1 MPFCSIHL
9 SEHCYVYA
17 AIVRKYAVGE
27 DLNRPGLKDTPMR
40 AAKAFS
46 FLTSGYS
53 KTLEEVTNSAVF
65 PSDNHEMVLVKNIE
79 FYSLCEHHLLPFY
92 GRVHIAYLPEGQV
105 LGLSKFA
112 RITEMFARRLQIQE
126 NLTQQIAEAVA
137 EVTQAR
143 GVAVVIDSA
152 HMCMMMRGV
161 GKQESTTRTVSFIG
175 DFKTDKETRRE
186 FLSAV
191 PESY

>member
-1 MPFCSIHL
+1 MSMQQ
-9 SEHCYVYA
+9 SYA
-17 AIVRKYAVGE
+17 NILTAVGE
-27 DLNRPGLKDTPMR
+27 DLERPGLKDTPMR

-46 FLTSGYS
+46 YLTSGYS
-53 KTLEEVTNSAVF
+53 KTLEDVTNNAVF
-65 PSDNHEMVLVKNIE
+65 PSDNDEMVLVKNIE
-79 FYSLCEHHLLPFY
+79 FYSLCEHHLLPFH
-92 GRVHIAYLPEGQV
+92 GRVHIAYLPSGNV

-126 NLTQQIAEAVA
+126 QLTKQIADAVA

-161 GKQESTTRTVSFIG
+161 SKQESTTRTVSFVG
-175 DFKTDKETRRE
+175 DFKTDKEARRE
-186 FLSAV
+186 FLMAV
-191 PESY
+191 PEAH

>member
-1 MPFCSIHL
+1 MQQSYENIL
-9 SEHCYVYA
+9 E
-17 AIVRKYAVGE
+17 AVGE
-27 DLNRPGLKDTPMR
+27 DLERPGLKDTPIR

-46 FLTSGYS
+46 YLTSGYN
-53 KTLEEVTNSAVF
+53 KTLEEVTNDAVF
-65 PSDNHEMVLVKNIE
+65 PSDNREMVLVKNIE

-126 NLTQQIAEAVA
+126 NLTQEIAEAI
-137 EVTQAR
+137 EKITGAR

-161 GKQESTTRTVSFIG
+161 GKQNSTTRTVSFVG
-175 DFKTDKETRRE
+175 EFKTNTESRRE